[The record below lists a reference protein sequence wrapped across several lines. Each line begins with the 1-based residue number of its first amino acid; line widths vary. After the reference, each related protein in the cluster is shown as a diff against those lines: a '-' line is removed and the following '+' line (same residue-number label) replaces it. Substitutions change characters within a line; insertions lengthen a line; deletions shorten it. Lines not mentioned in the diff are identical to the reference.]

1 MSKSNLYAKITAL
14 QTSAA
19 SDEAASLLSIN
30 RSKLSDPEYK
40 ECLGNQHFYA
50 KEYQKATPLYEEA
63 MESSP
68 GYDCARYHYLLGAQA
83 ELAGQ
88 LTVAFERFQAAIEIE
103 PSFVD
108 SYIELGG
115 LLCKVEDFEGAY
127 QCYTDAIKID
137 PADPGI
143 RHNLIQVLQQL
154 VKKDPEKY
162 SQPLKD
168 AQSR

>member
-1 MSKSNLYAKITAL
+1 MSKSYLYEKITAL
-14 QTSAA
+14 LTSGATT
-19 SDEAASLLSIN
+19 EAASLLGTS
-30 RSKLSDPEYK
+30 RLSLSQQEYK

-50 KEYQKATPLYEEA
+50 KEYQQATPLYEEA

-68 GYDCARYHYLLGAQA
+68 EYDCARYHYLLGAQA

-88 LTVAFERFQAAIEIE
+88 LTDAFERFQAAIEIE

-115 LLCKVEDFEGAY
+115 LLCKVEDYEGAY

-137 PADPGI
+137 PADLGI
-143 RHNLIQVLQQL
+143 RQNLVVVLTQL
-154 VKKDPEKY
+154 AKKDPAKY
-162 SQPLKD
+162 AQPLKD
-168 AQSR
+168 AQST

>member
-1 MSKSNLYAKITAL
+1 MSKSNLYEKITAL
-14 QTSAA
+14 QTSGATN
-19 SDEAASLLSIN
+19 EAASLLSTR
-30 RSKLSDPEYK
+30 RSQLSEPEYK

-50 KEYQKATPLYEEA
+50 KEYQQATPLYEEA

-68 GYDCARYHYLLGAQA
+68 EYDCARYHYLLGAQA
-83 ELAGQ
+83 ELAGK
-88 LTVAFERFQAAIEIE
+88 LTDAFDRFQAAIDIE

-127 QCYTDAIKID
+127 QCYSDAIKVD

-143 RHNLIQVLQQL
+143 RQNLIVVLTQL
-154 VKKDPEKY
+154 DKKDPAKY
-162 SQPLKD
+162 SQLLKD
-168 AQSR
+168 AQAQ